1 MQPQGPGREFAEP
14 ASWGPGHPGDG
25 PDPQGTPPQR
35 AGQPW
40 GPPPEVPDRRPA
52 GDPRAQQPWPG
63 GPPQQPGAP
72 GWAGES
78 AERAR
83 GPWATPPGS
92 PAGSGE
98 AGGGTYGRAS
108 VPLNTAPPTAAG
120 PAESGPAD
128 QTQPVSGIG
137 DGSRGGAGA
146 AGVAPSPDA
155 GASAWTSDGDRPV
168 EAVPPGRART
178 KWVPVLSILVILVMI
193 GGVLALVRPGPVKNL
208 FSGSATASATGG
220 LGPDPKPTPVL
231 AGASGGGKE
240 LSPDAVKAALDP
252 LVQSK
257 ALGTEV
263 HVAVLDPANSQ
274 VLYAE
279 NADVPITPAST
290 TKILTAVT
298 ALATRGPAYRIS
310 TRAVAGRS
318 PGEVVLVGGGD
329 PTLSIDGK
337 SIYPGVARLD
347 QLAAQVKKSLGGT
360 RPTKVLIDTTL
371 FEGPDTGLGWDG
383 DVIPSGQVSR
393 IQSLMVNGGR
403 LKPTH
408 TEGGDPRSSNPALS
422 AGKAFAKLLGVPSSG
437 VEHGTAA
444 KSAKQLG
451 VVQAPPLVQITD
463 WMLQESDNTIAE
475 LVGRQVAL
483 AAGKPATFDD
493 TSQAMLDKLKALGLP
508 TDEYDLYDASGL
520 SRHDGISPVLLT
532 QTLALAATGKVPAL
546 SGLFDGLPVAGWSGT
561 LANRFRTPTDNQF
574 GEGVVRAKTGSLS
587 GVNTMSGELVTKD
600 GRLLVFAIMASGGA
614 SAAEA
619 KQAIDQVPAR
629 LVACGC

>member
-1 MQPQGPGREFAEP
+1 
-14 ASWGPGHPGDG
+14 
-25 PDPQGTPPQR
+25 
-35 AGQPW
+35 
-40 GPPPEVPDRRPA
+40 
-52 GDPRAQQPWPG
+52 
-63 GPPQQPGAP
+63 
-72 GWAGES
+72 
-78 AERAR
+78 
-83 GPWATPPGS
+83 
-92 PAGSGE
+92 
-98 AGGGTYGRAS
+98 
-108 VPLNTAPPTAAG
+108 VPLNTAPPTAAV
-120 PAESGPAD
+120 AASGPGG
-128 QTQPVSGIG
+128 PGPGGPGRPGFGGG
-137 DGSRGGAGA
+137 DGPGGGSGA
-146 AGVAPSPDA
+146 AGVAASPDA

-193 GGVLALVRPGPVKNL
+193 GGVLAIIKPGPVKNL
-208 FSGSATASATGG
+208 FGGDTAVSSTGG

-231 AGASGGGKE
+231 AGAAGRGKE

-279 NADVPITPAST
+279 NADIPITPAST
-290 TKILTAVT
+290 TKILTAVA
-298 ALATRGPAYRIS
+298 ALAARGPAYRIS
-310 TRAVAGRS
+310 TRVMAGGS

-329 PTLSIDGK
+329 PTLAIDGK

-360 RPTKVLIDTTL
+360 KPTKVLIDTTL
-371 FEGPDTGLGWDG
+371 FQGPDTGLGWDG

-403 LKPTH
+403 LKPAH
-408 TEGGDPRSSNPALS
+408 SDGGDPRSSNPALA
-422 AGKAFAKLLGVPSSG
+422 AGKAFAKLLGVPSSA
-437 VEHGTAA
+437 VEHGTAG
-444 KSAKQLG
+444 KSAEQLG
-451 VVQAPPLVQITD
+451 VVQSPPLVQVTD

-483 AAGKPATFDD
+483 AAGRPATFDD
-493 TSQAMLDKLKALGLP
+493 TSQAMLDKLKSMGLP

-520 SRHDGISPVLLT
+520 SRHDGISPVMLT

-546 SGLFDGLPVAGWSGT
+546 AGLFDGLPVAGWSGT
-561 LANRFRTPTDNQF
+561 LANRFRAQGNTVGQ
-574 GEGVVRAKTGSLS
+574 GVVRAKTGSLS
-587 GVNTMSGELVTKD
+587 GVNTMSGVLVTKD

-614 SAAEA
+614 SASQA
-619 KQAIDQVPAR
+619 KQALDQVPAR
-629 LVACGC
+629 LVGCGC